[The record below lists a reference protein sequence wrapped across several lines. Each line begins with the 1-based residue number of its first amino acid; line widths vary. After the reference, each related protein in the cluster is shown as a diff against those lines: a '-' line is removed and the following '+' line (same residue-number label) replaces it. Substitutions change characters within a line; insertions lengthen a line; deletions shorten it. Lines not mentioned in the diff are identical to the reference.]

1 VPSEVNN
8 ILIINKVITP
18 GRVTAIIVNE
28 RLAAEHRYGARAAS
42 RVGGS

>member
-1 VPSEVNN
+1 VNN

-28 RLAAEHRYGARAAS
+28 RLGF
-42 RVGGS
+42 